1 MYRLCFTFLLS
12 LISLVCFS
20 QDKKGLDTTKKVVFS
35 EIVKVDSTNRFD
47 LYLKA
52 VKWVERQ
59 KFEVVEEDQLGGK
72 IVAKNSFIVYTD
84 KGVLA
89 KPNGDFTHDIIIE
102 LKDGRYRYTFD
113 NFIYRQY
120 KQDRT
125 LKYVPVKGQKPIE
138 DSKAAGWKKQWGKN
152 KIQVTNKI
160 NDYISSLNSAL
171 KYVPPVKIVE
181 KAKDDW

>member
-1 MYRLCFTFLLS
+1 MFRFCLALMLFCISFT
-12 LISLVCFS
+12 CFS
-20 QDKKGLDTTKKVVFS
+20 QDKKGSDTTQKVVFT
-35 EIVKVDSTNRFD
+35 EVVKVDSVNRFD

-52 VKWVERQ
+52 VKWVEKQ

-72 IVAKNSFIVYTD
+72 IIAKNSFIVYTD

-89 KPNGDFTHDIIIE
+89 KPNGDFTHDVVIE
-102 LKDGRYRYTFD
+102 LKDGRYRYTFS

-120 KQDRT
+120 KQDRN

-138 DSKAAGWKKQWGKN
+138 DGKAAGWKKQWGKN

-160 NDYISSLNSAL
+160 NDYISSLNNML
-171 KYVPPVKIVE
+171 KYVPTVKIVE
-181 KAKDDW
+181 KPKDDW